1 MKRILVLACLLLLLP
16 VPVAG
21 DSYFAVNE
29 EPLPDCTSPRMTK
42 TLDSGEVVN
51 LSVTGTEVV
60 SFFLCFTMD
69 GNQNESMIFDFD
81 ISLSEDEN
89 YTLSIPI
96 VSKEVEAW
104 QMVNFSF
111 SLTPPNEN
119 RTDELKVS
127 VSTEHD
133 SNMTEEINFLL
144 HVSET
149 NTTSESVDESVP
161 ALGILATSG
170 VVAVAALFWA
180 GAKRRNDDTEN

>member
-1 MKRILVLACLLLLLP
+1 MKRILALACLLLLLP

-29 EPLPDCTSPRMTK
+29 EPLPDCTSHRMTK
-42 TLDSGEVVN
+42 TFDDYEVVN
-51 LSVTGTEVV
+51 LSVNGTEVV
-60 SFFLCFTMD
+60 SFFLCF
-69 GNQNESMIFDFD
+69 GVENNESMIFDFD
-81 ISLSEDEN
+81 ISLSDDEN

-96 VSKEVEAW
+96 VSKEVGAGGGP
-104 QMVNFSF
+104 VNFSF
-111 SLTPPNEN
+111 SLVPPNEN

-133 SNMTEEINFLL
+133 SNLTAEINFLL

-149 NTTSESVDESVP
+149 DTPSESVDESVP